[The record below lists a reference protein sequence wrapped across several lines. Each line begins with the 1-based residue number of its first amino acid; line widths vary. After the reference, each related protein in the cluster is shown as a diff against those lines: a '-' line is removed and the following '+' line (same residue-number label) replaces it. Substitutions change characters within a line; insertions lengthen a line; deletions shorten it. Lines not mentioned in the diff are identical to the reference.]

1 MTLTYFPWSPE
12 VALLLHPPGA
22 FARPPT
28 AALFG
33 SYYFSILK
41 VGISVA
47 GTALPSTLAAM
58 PLRGAALPLTPGIVQ
73 SIVVPLSAQATPS
86 VSGSSSMPLISMLPV
101 TVTQAAGL
109 PMLLSNMPHA
119 AMQPAAMQPTAMPL
133 TAVHLLLC
141 WLGLIRWVVL
151 LVLLQL

>member
-1 MTLTYFPWSPE
+1 M
-12 VALLLHPPGA
+12 ALLLHPAGA

-47 GTALPSTLAAM
+47 GTALPSTVAAM
-58 PLRGAALPLTPGIVQ
+58 PLTGAALPLTPGTVQ
-73 SIVVPLSAQATPS
+73 SFVVPLSAQATPS
-86 VSGSSSMPLISMLPV
+86 VSGSSSMPLISMLPL
-101 TVTQAAGL
+101 TVTRVAGL
-109 PMLLSNMPHA
+109 PMLLSNMPH
-119 AMQPAAMQPTAMPL
+119 AAMQPTAMPL

-151 LVLLQL
+151 LVLLPLLIHRRLCFLTCLIPVG